1 MRCQYWLKQQNMESL
16 KEFRGDFRELLKL
29 GKETIYSK
37 INSFEQTFLVLL
49 ELFPECF
56 NANCRKPVFAGHF
69 HAGTGILP
77 FNPFCLDPYYF
88 KVYR

>member
-37 INSFEQTFLVLL
+37 TNSFNYFEQNKGFDINNV
-49 ELFPECF
+49 
-56 NANCRKPVFAGHF
+56 
-69 HAGTGILP
+69 GIITKAEMTK
-77 FNPFCLDPYYF
+77 YF
-88 KVYR
+88 FIVP

>member
-37 INSFEQTFLVLL
+37 INEK
-49 ELFPECF
+49 
-56 NANCRKPVFAGHF
+56 ANPPAMLGR
-69 HAGTGILP
+69 IE
-77 FNPFCLDPYYF
+77 
-88 KVYR
+88 